1 MCLTGSDSVFHAIP
15 SSEIDQSQ
23 CGIGIGIRIWCTQ
36 FVTCCHRVVNI
47 ANQAAKNSTVTGWN
61 GRIDTQG
68 SYDTYWRFETWF
80 QAVKRVSCGRNEWVD
95 GFIVFEKAHNSANTQ
110 GRSRFFA
117 HIFRA
122 KEVNEFTG
130 FQLSH
135 NAEMSMFTRTCYT
148 DDRFSL
154 EGYIQTVFTEYF
166 TYDDTGLQFIISC
179 LQWIIGEL
187 PVDFQL
193 FQYGI
198 HMTVVIQLSLNATNF
213 FVTHFC
219 RHAILIKA
227 FNSLFKSSANR
238 TMSPLPVLFLQF
250 LRYGQITFSYGF
262 RWCFNPEFKFSS
274 RCEHDIS
281 NVFRFYMRH
290 TR

>member
-1 MCLTGSDSVFHAIP
+1 
-15 SSEIDQSQ
+15 
-23 CGIGIGIRIWCTQ
+23 
-36 FVTCCHRVVNI
+36 
-47 ANQAAKNSTVTGWN
+47 
-61 GRIDTQG
+61 
-68 SYDTYWRFETWF
+68 
-80 QAVKRVSCGRNEWVD
+80 
-95 GFIVFEKAHNSANTQ
+95 
-110 GRSRFFA
+110 
-117 HIFRA
+117 
-122 KEVNEFTG
+122 
-130 FQLSH
+130 
-135 NAEMSMFTRTCYT
+135 MSMFTRTCYT

-154 EGYIQTVFTEYF
+154 EGYIQTVFTEHF

-198 HMTVVIQLSLNATNF
+198 HMTVVIQLSLNAANF
-213 FVTHFC
+213 FVAHFC
-219 RHAILIKA
+219 RHTILIKP

-250 LRYGQITFSYGF
+250 LRYGQITFSYRF

-274 RCEHDIS
+274 RCEYNIS